1 MTADVTLR
9 RVIFITDEAENPLM
23 YALLRPIILAGIL
36 ITSPEL
42 VQLGAQ
48 SAPAP
53 APAAPASDD
62 ESHERPPAFA
72 TGVSVG
78 AMHFNGGRS
87 QSGVAATLEYSPSD
101 WLTFSATPG
110 FGRTSLA
117 GVSTSGMTDLPISAG
132 ASHALGDIPW
142 SPSISGSLYTT
153 IALADSAHVL
163 GAGRTAFGASASLSG
178 SATDELTLTVGGSR
192 PLSAQGGN
200 GSIDLEAA
208 YSLGKATANL
218 GLSSEVGRADSS
230 ATLARSIAA
239 GLAFAV
245 AGPVTLTVDGSH
257 GFTTGAPS
265 WTFSVGL
272 GTAFAGISPL
282 DPSSPLRRLKK
293 VFGSRLI
300 STSGYTKGGN
310 GSASCKRSGTC

>member
-1 MTADVTLR
+1 MQT
-9 RVIFITDEAENPLM
+9 P
-23 YALLRPIILAGIL
+23 LRPILLASILAA
-36 ITSPEL
+36 SPGFGR
-42 VQLGAQ
+42 LGAQ

-53 APAAPASDD
+53 SPSTAVSDD

-72 TGVSVG
+72 TGIAVG
-78 AMHFNGGRS
+78 TMHFSGGRS
-87 QSGVAATLEYSPSD
+87 QSGVSATLEYSPSE

-117 GVSTSGMTDLPISAG
+117 GVSSSGLTDLPISAG

-142 SPSISGSLYTT
+142 SPSIFGSLYTT
-153 IALADSAHVL
+153 LSLADSTRVL

-178 SATDELTLTVGGSR
+178 SATDRLSLTVGASH

-200 GSIDLEAA
+200 GSIDLESA

-230 ATLARSIAA
+230 ATLARSIA
-239 GLAFAV
+239 GGFAFAV

-257 GFTTGAPS
+257 GLTTGAPS
-265 WTFSVGL
+265 WSLSVGL

-293 VFGSRLI
+293 VFGARVSA
-300 STSGYTKGGN
+300 TSGYTKGGT
-310 GSASCKRSGTC
+310 GLASCKKAGTC

>member
-1 MTADVTLR
+1 MHT
-9 RVIFITDEAENPLM
+9 
-23 YALLRPIILAGIL
+23 LLRPILLASILAA
-36 ITSPEL
+36 SPEFAH
-42 VQLGAQ
+42 VGAQ

-53 APAAPASDD
+53 SPATPVSDD
-62 ESHERPPAFA
+62 ESHERPPVFA
-72 TGVSVG
+72 AGIGVG
-78 AMHFNGGRS
+78 TLHFSGGRS
-87 QSGVAATLEYSPSD
+87 QSGVSATLEYSPSE

-110 FGRTSLA
+110 FGHTSLA
-117 GVSTSGMTDLPISAG
+117 GVSSSGLTDLPISAG
-132 ASHALGDIPW
+132 ASHTLGDIPW
-142 SPSISGSLYTT
+142 SPSIVGSVSTSLP
-153 IALADSAHVL
+153 LADSARVL

-178 SATDELTLTVGGSR
+178 SATDQLNLTVGASH

-200 GSIDLEAA
+200 GSIELESA

-230 ATLARSIAA
+230 ATLARSIA
-239 GLAFAV
+239 GGVAFAV
-245 AGPVTLTVDGSH
+245 AGPLTLTVDGSH
-257 GFTTGAPS
+257 GLTTGAPS

-300 STSGYTKGGN
+300 STSGYTKGGA
-310 GSASCKRSGTC
+310 GSASCKKAGTC